1 MFFVGLH
8 PLSKM
13 SVLRDSPTFILFT
26 FLYAFQGFCFGTT
39 QTLFLYLKKAGFEY
53 ADIAILVGII
63 SRKLATL
70 HENRPRYNPN
80 ISMEISDYS
89 TYRTFSIRFR

>member
-1 MFFVGLH
+1 MFVVGLH
-8 PLSKM
+8 PLLKM
-13 SVLRDSPTFILFT
+13 SVLRDSPTLVLFT

-63 SRKLATL
+63 RLKFDRFGLKKQFLSFKNLA
-70 HENRPRYNPN
+70 P
-80 ISMEISDYS
+80 DYS
-89 TYRTFSIRFR
+89 TLRTFSIRFR